1 MQGDPLTRAT
11 RHLLD
16 RIAGRPPAIFLV
28 MGLSFAL
35 GSLLSIDL
43 VSVTYSNATFI
54 LEYGVMALRDG
65 ALLQAAQLLAV
76 GALALACYV
85 IFKCCEKL
93 LVEVLLHAPAETAD
107 DRSRGAVLPAR
118 LPAQSMAAQS
128 AERADIRA
136 P

>member
-1 MQGDPLTRAT
+1 MRDDPLTRAA
-11 RHLLD
+11 RRLLD

-54 LEYGVMALRDG
+54 LEYGAMALRDG

-93 LVEVLLHAPAETAD
+93 LVEVLLHDPAAESD
-107 DRSRGAVLPAR
+107 DTSRGGVVPAR
-118 LPAQSMAAQS
+118 FPAQSMTAQS
-128 AERADIRA
+128 GERANIGA